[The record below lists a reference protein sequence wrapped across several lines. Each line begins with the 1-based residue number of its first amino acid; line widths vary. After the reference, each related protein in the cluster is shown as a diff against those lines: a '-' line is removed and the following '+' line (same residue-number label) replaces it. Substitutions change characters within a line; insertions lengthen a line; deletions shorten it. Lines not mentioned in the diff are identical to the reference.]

1 MSKLYCQNPNQKR
14 LILIDLDGT
23 ALKSNGKE
31 MHPETIKALK
41 KAVEAGHIVCIVTGR
56 PHRGSI
62 KFYKQLDLTT
72 LLCNFNG
79 AHIHDPQVKKFKR
92 LIFPISE
99 KIIKDILNE
108 EYIFNHIDN
117 AIIEYYNKAL
127 CKKQDE
133 FFETYF
139 HLNTI
144 ANDTF
149 TISKLIRQWKG
160 NANAILIQFDDN
172 TNLDQ
177 VWRDLEKYSNS
188 IKVHTWKPYTN
199 KEKLIFEIS
208 SKFIDKGM
216 TARILA
222 QYYNV
227 DIRDVIAYGDAINDK
242 EMLMS
247 VGYGVAMKNGH
258 DIIKSIANDI
268 TTKTND
274 EGGLGHHLMN
284 LLDLNQNQELE
295 I

>member
-1 MSKLYCQNPNQKR
+1 MTKLYFQNTNQKR
-14 LILIDLDGT
+14 LILVDLDGT
-23 ALKSNGKE
+23 ALKNNGKE
-31 MHPETIKALK
+31 IHPDTINALK
-41 KAVEAGHIVCIVTGR
+41 KATEQGHIVCIVTGR

-62 KFYKQLDLTT
+62 KFYNQLGLKT

-79 AHIHDPQVKKFKR
+79 GHIHDPDIKHFKR
-92 LIFPISE
+92 LIFPVSE
-99 KIIKDILNE
+99 AIIKAILHE
-108 EYIFNHIDN
+108 DYIFNNIDN
-117 AIIEYYNKAL
+117 AIIEYYNKAV
-127 CKKQDE
+127 CWKQDE

-149 TISKLIRQWKG
+149 TISKLIREWKG
-160 NANAILIQFDDN
+160 NANAILIQFKEE

-188 IKVHTWKPYTN
+188 IKVNTWKPYANN

-227 DIRDVIAYGDAINDK
+227 DIRDVIAYGDEINDK
-242 EMLMS
+242 EMLMA

-258 DIIKSIANDI
+258 TVIKSIANDI
-268 TTKTND
+268 TKLTND
-274 EGGLGHHLMN
+274 EGGVGHHLTELLN
-284 LLDLNQNQELE
+284 LK
-295 I
+295 

>member
-1 MSKLYCQNPNQKR
+1 MSKLYSLNPNQKR

-31 MHPETIKALK
+31 MHPDTVNALK
-41 KAVEAGHIVCIVTGR
+41 KATELGHIVCIVTGR

-62 KFYKQLDLTT
+62 KFYKQLGLET

-79 AHIHDPQVKKFKR
+79 AHIHDPNVKQFKR

-108 EYIFNHIDN
+108 EYIFNNIDN
-117 AIIEYYNKAL
+117 AIIEYYNKAVL
-127 CKKQDE
+127 WKQDE
-133 FFETYF
+133 FFDTYF

-149 TISKLIRQWKG
+149 TISKLIRKWKG
-160 NANAILIQFDDN
+160 NANAILIQFKKD

-177 VWRDLEKYSNS
+177 IWRDLEKYSNS
-188 IKVHTWKPYTN
+188 IKVNTWTPYN

-227 DIRDVIAYGDAINDK
+227 DIRDVIAYGDEINDK
-242 EMLMS
+242 EMLIS
-247 VGYGVAMKNGH
+247 VGYGVAMKNGQ
-258 DIIKSIANDI
+258 DVIKSIANDI

-274 EGGLGHHLMN
+274 EGGVGHHLTE
-284 LLDLNQNQELE
+284 LLNLNQDKELE